1 MKLHYCFD
9 SEMLQGLVLDKEIL
23 IKKESNKTLYE
34 LSIAGLPFKLKSSHD
49 EQTVQQLVEFVDQKV
64 KEALQATK
72 SGSFQ
77 SAAILAALNIAEELI
92 LLKKRAIKE
101 LDRLEDKAQKLSQ
114 NLENSKV
121 KPKDN

>member
-1 MKLHYCFD
+1 MKLHYHFD
-9 SEMLQGLVLDKEIL
+9 SELLQRLALDKEIL
-23 IKKESNKTLYE
+23 VKKESNKTLYE

>member
-1 MKLHYCFD
+1 MKLHYRID
-9 SEMLQGLVLDKEIL
+9 SELLQGLVLDKEIL
-23 IKKESNKTLYE
+23 VKKESNKTLYE

>member
-1 MKLHYCFD
+1 MKLHYHFD
-9 SEMLQGLVLDKEIL
+9 NELLQGLVLDKEIL
-23 IKKESNKTLYE
+23 VKKESNKTLYE

>member
-23 IKKESNKTLYE
+23 LKKESNKTLYE

>member
-1 MKLHYCFD
+1 M
-9 SEMLQGLVLDKEIL
+9 DKEIL
-23 IKKESNKTLYE
+23 VTKESNKTLYE

-64 KEALQATK
+64 KEALQVTK

-77 SAAILAALNIAEELI
+77 SAAVLAALNIAEELI

>member
-1 MKLHYCFD
+1 MKLHYHFD
-9 SEMLQGLVLDKEIL
+9 NELLQGLVLDKEIL
-23 IKKESNKTLYE
+23 VKKESNKTLYE

-77 SAAILAALNIAEELI
+77 SAAILAALNIAEELVM
-92 LLKKRAIKE
+92 E
-101 LDRLEDKAQKLSQ
+101 LTAKFSGG
-114 NLENSKV
+114 
-121 KPKDN
+121 